1 MWVIKFSGPV
11 RLRFGRKAWVCDI
24 FGIVLKD
31 KVDSSRA
38 KSTRAESY
46 ENPRDKLAQ
55 HSSVWSKKFVE
66 KNVHKFGKIKYKSK
80 VSMIYLDSAV
90 KSIYRYNI
98 SSWSNDINLQNIH
111 LGRKVGPSKLI
122 FNFSNLNTRHYCPFH
137 KNSF

>member
-31 KVDSSRA
+31 KVDTGRV

-55 HSSVWSKKFVE
+55 NSSVWSKQFVD
-66 KNVHKFGKIKYKSK
+66 KNVDIFCKI
-80 VSMIYLDSAV
+80 
-90 KSIYRYNI
+90 N
-98 SSWSNDINLQNIH
+98 
-111 LGRKVGPSKLI
+111 
-122 FNFSNLNTRHYCPFH
+122 
-137 KNSF
+137 